1 MGAGDILTKM
11 QKSEGGMQKKKSEGY
26 HVLSP
31 LCILAFYFFVL
42 TFDLLLLALHRLYS
56 GLTLSNIFHK
66 VSTVAL

>member
-1 MGAGDILTKM
+1 
-11 QKSEGGMQKKKSEGY
+11 MQKKKSEGY